1 MSVASERPRMTD
13 GLRVAVS
20 GGSMGGLF
28 TALAL
33 REAGCAVDVFER
45 ASGELEGRGAGIV
58 AQPRMMRY
66 LEARGITSREELTL
80 TADRR
85 EYLERDGSRRRE
97 RADSMAFTAWD
108 ALYRRLRGAVDDE
121 RYHAGRRVVGFG
133 RDGEGVTVRLEDG
146 ERRADLL
153 VVAEG
158 GRSSTREKLLPDVT
172 PEHAGYVA
180 WRGLVDESD
189 VPAGLVERFE
199 GTFPFYEGEDGLMLG
214 YLIPGPDGETHEGA
228 RRLNWVWYDDV
239 DDDRLVELLTDA
251 RGVEHEFS
259 VPPGA
264 LRDEVERGLRTAAD
278 ERLPE
283 LFSESVRATD
293 DPFVQTIYDL
303 SVPRMAFDRV
313 CLLGDAAFVARP
325 HTAAGTAKAAADAIE
340 LGESLEEG
348 EDLATALADWE
359 ADRLEAG
366 RELVAQGIRMGAGYM
381 S

>member
-1 MSVASERPRMTD
+1 MSVAPERPGMTD
-13 GLRVAVS
+13 DLRVIVS

-28 TALAL
+28 AALAL

-45 ASGELEGRGAGIV
+45 ASGELESRGAGIV
-58 AQPRMMRY
+58 AQPRMMKY
-66 LEARGITSREELTL
+66 LKERGVADPDELTL

-85 EYLERDGSRRRE
+85 EYLERDGSLRRE

-108 ALYRRLRGAVDDE
+108 ALYRRLRGAVADE
-121 RYHAGRRVVGFG
+121 RYHAGRRVVGFE

-158 GRSSTREKLLPDVT
+158 GRSSTREKLLPDVA

-189 VPAGLVERFE
+189 VPADLLERFE

-214 YLIPGPDGETHEGA
+214 YLIPGPDGKTHEGA

-239 DDDRLVELLTDA
+239 DGGRLGELLTDV

-264 LRDEVERGLRTAAD
+264 LQDEVERGLRTAAD

-325 HTAAGTAKAAADAIE
+325 HTAAGTEKAAADAIG
-340 LGESLEEG
+340 LGDALAEG
-348 EDLATALADWE
+348 GDLADALADWE
-359 ADRLEAG
+359 TDRLKAG
-366 RELVAQGIRMGAGYM
+366 RELVAQGARMGDGYM
-381 S
+381 N

>member
-1 MSVASERPRMTD
+1 MSAALEGRRMTD

-33 REAGCAVDVFER
+33 REAGCEVDVFER

-66 LEARGITSREELTL
+66 LEERGIASRDELTL
-80 TADRR
+80 TTDRR
-85 EYLERDGSRRRE
+85 EYLERDGSVQKE
-97 RADSMAFTAWD
+97 RADSMTFTAWD
-108 ALYRRLRGAVDDE
+108 ALYRWLRGAVDDE
-121 RYHAGRRVVGFG
+121 RYHAGRRVVGFE

-158 GRSSTREKLLPDVT
+158 GRSSTREDLLPDVA
-172 PEHAGYVA
+172 PEPAGYVA

-189 VPAGLVERFE
+189 APADLIERFE
-199 GTFPFYEGEDGLMLG
+199 GTFPFYEGERGLMLG
-214 YLIPGPDGETHEGA
+214 YLIPGPDGETREGA

-239 DDDRLVELLTDA
+239 DDGRIREPLTDA
-251 RGVEHEFS
+251 RGEEHEFS

-278 ERLPE
+278 ERLPR

-340 LGESLEEG
+340 LGEALEEG
-348 EDLATALADWE
+348 GDLVGALADWE

-366 RELVAQGIRMGAGYM
+366 RELVDQGVRMGTGYM
-381 S
+381 N